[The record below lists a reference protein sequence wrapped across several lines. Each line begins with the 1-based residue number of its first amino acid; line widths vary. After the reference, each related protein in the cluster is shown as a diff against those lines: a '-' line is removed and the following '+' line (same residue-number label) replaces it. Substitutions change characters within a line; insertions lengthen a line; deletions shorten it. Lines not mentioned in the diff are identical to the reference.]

1 MDEMREIVTIE
12 QMDRLFLLLAI
23 AAPILGAV
31 IGAAIGRKK
40 GRAHQ
45 VYCVVIGLMV
55 GLLGPLNLVLWKV
68 YNAITNRL
76 GLDSVKNLLV
86 NLTLFAALGIG
97 AGLAVG
103 YMARKRGSDPD
114 VGMSPLGA
122 GIGGPTPVGVGYS
135 RRPEES
141 DEHPRDA

>member
-23 AAPILGAV
+23 AAPIIGAVLGAAL
-31 IGAAIGRKK
+31 GGKK
-40 GRAHQ
+40 GRLQ
-45 VYCVVIGLMV
+45 QGLIKGLLV

-86 NLTLFAALGIG
+86 NLALFAALGIG
-97 AGLAVG
+97 AGLVAG
-103 YMARKRGSDPD
+103 YVARKRGSDPD
-114 VGMSPLGA
+114 GGMSPLGA
-122 GIGGPTPVGVGYS
+122 GLGGPVPVGAGHA

-141 DEHPRDA
+141 DEQPRDA

>member
-23 AAPILGAV
+23 AVPILGAV
-31 IGAAIGRKK
+31 IGAALGGKK
-40 GRAHQ
+40 GRAQ
-45 VYCVVIGLMV
+45 QGLIKGLLI

-86 NLTLFAALGIG
+86 NLALFAALGIG
-97 AGLAVG
+97 AGLAAG

-114 VGMSPLGA
+114 AGMSPLGA
-122 GIGGPTPVGVGYS
+122 GIGGPTPVGAGYS

-141 DEHPRDA
+141 EEQPRDA

>member
-23 AAPILGAV
+23 AAPIIGALLGA
-31 IGAAIGRKK
+31 ALGRKK

-45 VYCVVIGLMV
+45 VYCVVIGLFV
-55 GLLGPLNLVLWKV
+55 GLLGPLNLILWKV
-68 YNAITNRL
+68 YNAITNHL

-97 AGLAVG
+97 AGLAAG

-114 VGMSPLGA
+114 SGMSPLGA
-122 GIGGPTPVGVGYS
+122 GIGGPTPVGAGYS

-141 DEHPRDA
+141 DEQPRDA